1 MSAFALGLSLPF
13 ASFGAAVL
21 SPPTVAP
28 VLTVSAFFASFTAS
42 LEWTASNKTTSPGF
56 GYRVDLSINGG
67 AFNEVASL
75 PFDNLTYNDQQ
86 NGAIGET
93 YTYRVTPFNS
103 AGDGVASNTA
113 SVILPGINP

>member
-1 MSAFALGLSLPF
+1 MPAMCLSLNLPCGV
-13 ASFGAAVL
+13 ADRTL
-21 SPPTVAP
+21 TPPTVAP
-28 VLTVSAFFASFTAS
+28 VLTVGAFFASFTAM
-42 LEWTASNKTTSPGF
+42 LQWTASNKTGSDGF

-67 AFNEVASL
+67 AFNEVTSL
-75 PFDNLTYNDQQ
+75 SSEDLSYNDQQ
-86 NGAIGET
+86 NSAIGET